1 MTEIPENQTYES
13 MITELR
19 AIAKQ
24 LDDPET
30 SIEEAV
36 KLHQRGLILIQRC
49 EEFLQ
54 KAELTITEVPVPAD
68 PPAQEAPPEE

>member
-1 MTEIPENQTYES
+1 MTETPQNQTYES
-13 MITELR
+13 MITELK

-30 SIEEAV
+30 SIEDAV
-36 KLHQRGLILIQRC
+36 RLHQRGLSLIQNC

-54 KAELTITEVPVPAD
+54 KAELSITEV
-68 PPAQEAPPEE
+68 QPEE

>member
-19 AIAKQ
+19 TIAKQ

-36 KLHQRGLILIQRC
+36 KLHQRGLVLIQRC

-54 KAELTITEVPVPAD
+54 KAELTITEI
-68 PPAQEAPPEE
+68 PAQEAPPEE

>member
-1 MTEIPENQTYES
+1 MKEPTETYES
-13 MITELR
+13 MIAELKS
-19 AIAKQ
+19 IAKQ

-36 KLHQRGLILIQRC
+36 KLHQRGLLLIKKC

-54 KAELTITEVPVPAD
+54 KAELTITEI
-68 PPAQEAPPEE
+68 QEPEQSV